1 MVARP
6 LAHRRP
12 GRLEQGFT
20 LVELLLAMVVSMAVV
35 GGATLL
41 AGQMQSSYRAQMEA
55 ATAQQEGRYV
65 IQAIERYLRAA
76 GNNPYRVNT
85 TPCPASGTPVQ
96 AIRVDPDGDGTNN
109 DIRVQ
114 MDANPTN
121 GLIGGASG
129 ACSEPNEDVTIFHD
143 PATRTVNVRENNV
156 GGGTTVLPLTD
167 TIVTGLEFVYRNP
180 LRAITATPANIAF
193 IETRVTVASRINDL
207 NLGTPVTYTVSSEIR
222 VRSR

>member
-1 MVARP
+1 MRRHPRP
-6 LAHRRP
+6 R
-12 GRLEQGFT
+12 GRSDQGFT

-41 AGQMQSSYRAQMEA
+41 AGQMQSSYRAQLEA

-76 GNNPYRVNT
+76 GNNPYRVDT
-85 TPCPASGTPVQ
+85 TPCPSSGTPVQ
-96 AIRVDPDGDGTNN
+96 AIRLDPDGDGQND

-121 GLIGGASG
+121 GLLGGVSG
-129 ACSEPNEDVTIFHD
+129 ACNEPNEDVTIFHD
-143 PATRTVNVRENNV
+143 PATRTVNLRENNV
-156 GGGTTVLPLTD
+156 GGGNTVLPLTD

-180 LRAITATPANIAF
+180 LRAVTATAANVAF
-193 IETRVTVASRINDL
+193 IETRVTVASRIDDL
-207 NLGTPVTYTVSSEIR
+207 NLGAPVTYTVSSEIR

>member
-1 MVARP
+1 MVVNP
-6 LAHRRP
+6 SLHRHASRTDA
-12 GRLEQGFT
+12 GFT
-20 LVELLLAMVVSMAVV
+20 LVELLLAMVVSLAVV
-35 GGATLL
+35 GGATVL
-41 AGQMQSSYRAQMEA
+41 AGQMQSSYRAQLEA

-76 GNNPYRVNT
+76 GNNPYRVDT
-85 TPCPASGTPVQ
+85 TPCPSAGTPFQ
-96 AIRVDPDGDGTNN
+96 AIRLDPDGDGQPD

-121 GLIGGASG
+121 GLVGGASG
-129 ACSEPNEDVTIFHD
+129 TCDEANEDLTIAHD
-143 PATRTVNVRENNV
+143 PTTGTIRLLDNNL
-156 GGGTTVLPLTD
+156 GGQPRPLTD

-180 LRAITATPANIAF
+180 LRVITANPANVAF

-207 NLGTPVTYTVSSEIR
+207 NLGQPVTYTVSSEIR